1 MSNTQ
6 QILRSKKVVN
16 AKDKGLTMP
25 ILLESEKQTY
35 AEYNVFKRINQLD
48 QFYIDK
54 LNCNFYR
61 FYGHINEVVN
71 LKYDLATQPI
81 VKPDFTYFDI
91 STVGN
96 WDVYLMT
103 PLSFST
109 GATPTS
115 EDRGDYIITTTFD
128 GVVKTIDFNAGLPAL
143 SIKNEVI
150 NNKNRIGLL
159 MYLGHNYQTGDL
171 LSLADTDSP
180 SKNGTYRVVYVVGNK
195 VYLQEIAVATP
206 TSGTTTSGVTTDY
219 VKIGDGEVELG
230 ITPTY
235 YYSLLSRSNVNWLA
249 VITPHIFVKKLV
261 NKIPC
266 EYYMKKLHSVGKIG
280 NITNCGYSNNSYNQ
294 KTFSFTNEG
303 KSYFQELLTNNK
315 APVTDLYITFV
326 KLVSEDLN
334 MTTIQANF
342 SNFTQSTFDENE
354 IKDYYFSNTKA
365 ETILM
370 PAGSMIYEAQQE
382 NVFVLLS
389 STFAVLDGDV
399 TKAEVG
405 AWSRRSGA
413 LYTSKTA
420 GASNKGIQT
429 VSEHFTDELG
439 IYIDYTDP
447 NNSLYHS
454 LVEYSNETLTE
465 VEINHIEHTF
475 ICNTTDIQANHM
487 RFGYNPFHH
496 VPIRKFSN
504 NVEEWDV
511 YFGIPNYAVYSE
523 KYQTYRWRHILEI
536 GYFEAGGNGIDF
548 PYMND
553 AFYVFSHILFNIK
566 NYSSPKV
573 NSLLTGGYLIS
584 AYTDTLT
591 QDQTNTTNT
600 TGNSELDDSLLDK
613 NKNDKPFE
621 EFSGTIC

>member
-1 MSNTQ
+1 MSNTE

-35 AEYNVFKRINQLD
+35 TEYNVFKRINQLD
-48 QFYIDK
+48 QFYVDK
-54 LNCNFYR
+54 LNCKHYR

-71 LKYDLATQPI
+71 LKFDLPTQPI

-91 STVGN
+91 SSDYN
-96 WDVYLMT
+96 WDVYLMA

-109 GATPTS
+109 GSTPTAA
-115 EDRGDYIITTTFD
+115 DRGDYIISTTFD
-128 GVVKTIDFNAGLPAL
+128 GVTKTMDFNMGLPAL
-143 SIKNEVI
+143 SIKSEVI
-150 NNKNRIGLL
+150 NNKTRTGLL
-159 MYLGHNYQTGDL
+159 FYLGHNYQAGDL
-171 LSLADTDSP
+171 LSLTDTDSP
-180 SKNGTYRVVYVVGNK
+180 SKNGSYRVSYVVGNK

-206 TSGTTTSGVTTDY
+206 VSGSTVSGATTNY
-219 VKIGDGEVELG
+219 VKIGSGEVELG
-230 ITPTY
+230 ITPAY
-235 YYSLLSRSNVNWLA
+235 YASLTGRTDVNWLS

-266 EYYMKKLHSVGKIG
+266 EYYMKKLHTVGRVG
-280 NITNCGYSNNSYNQ
+280 SITNCGYSNNSYNQ

-303 KSYFQELLTNNK
+303 KSYFEELLTNNK
-315 APVTDLYITFV
+315 APVTDLYISFV
-326 KLVSEDLN
+326 KLVSEDLK
-334 MTTIQANF
+334 MTTVQANF
-342 SNFTQSTFDENE
+342 ANFIQSTFDQNE
-354 IKDYYFSNTKA
+354 VKDYYFSNTKA
-365 ETILM
+365 EVLLM
-370 PAGSMIYEAQQE
+370 PEGSMIYEAQE
-382 NVFVLLS
+382 DNVFVLLS
-389 STFAVLDGDV
+389 STFVLLDGDV
-399 TKAEVG
+399 AKDGIG

-413 LYTSKTA
+413 VYTSKT
-420 GASNKGIQT
+420 GGSSNKGIQT
-429 VSEHFTDELG
+429 VSDHFTDELG
-439 IYIDYTDP
+439 TFIDYNDT
-447 NNSLYHS
+447 NNFLYHS
-454 LVEYSNETLTE
+454 LVEYTNETLTE

-475 ICNTTDIQANHM
+475 ICNTTDVQANHM

-553 AFYVFSHILFNIK
+553 AFYVFSHVLFNIK

-573 NSLLTGGYLIS
+573 GSLLSGGYLIS
-584 AYTDTLT
+584 SYTDTLT
-591 QDQTNTTNT
+591 QDNTNTTST
-600 TGNSELDDSLLDK
+600 TGNSALDKSLLDK
-613 NKNDKPFE
+613 NKDDKPFE
-621 EFSGTIC
+621 EFTGTIC